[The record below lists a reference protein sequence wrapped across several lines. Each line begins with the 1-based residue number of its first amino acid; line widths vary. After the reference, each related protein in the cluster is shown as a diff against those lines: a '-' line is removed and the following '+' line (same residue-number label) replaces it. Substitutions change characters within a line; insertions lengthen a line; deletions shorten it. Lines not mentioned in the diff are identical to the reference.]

1 MWAKYNFEPINKT
14 GNLDIYMYVYVAISA
29 ATLFFAFFSLYTFV
43 RMAINASRNLHINMI
58 RAIIRTKL
66 SFFDITPNGTIVSR
80 FTKDTE
86 AIDVSMM
93 Q

>member
-1 MWAKYNFEPINKT
+1 MFTYA
-14 GNLDIYMYVYVAISA
+14 GVSA
-29 ATLFFAFFSLYTFV
+29 FTLFFSFFSLYTFV
-43 RMAINASRNLHINMI
+43 KMAINASRVMHMNMT

-86 AIDVSMM
+86 AIDVAMM